1 MTGRKVAVFPYAIPS
16 RCMWFPW
23 QLIIICLFS
32 VGVVR
37 LIMPDKMP
45 VPYGD
50 TNKNITCIAT
60 EDLGT
65 TPQWSITNINGQYD
79 ITNGT
84 VSTVTTLS
92 KTESQIQLN
101 EVTELWKGMFVCMY
115 VRLLYN

>member
-1 MTGRKVAVFPYAIPS
+1 
-16 RCMWFPW
+16 
-23 QLIIICLFS
+23 
-32 VGVVR
+32 
-37 LIMPDKMP
+37 MPDKMP

-92 KTESQIQLN
+92 KTKSQIQLN

>member
-1 MTGRKVAVFPYAIPS
+1 
-16 RCMWFPW
+16 
-23 QLIIICLFS
+23 
-32 VGVVR
+32 
-37 LIMPDKMP
+37 MP

-50 TNKNITCIAT
+50 TNKIITCIAT

-65 TPQWSITNINGQYD
+65 TPQWSITNINGKYD

-101 EVTELWKGMFVCMY
+101 KVTELWKGMFVCLY
-115 VRLLYN
+115 VCETFI